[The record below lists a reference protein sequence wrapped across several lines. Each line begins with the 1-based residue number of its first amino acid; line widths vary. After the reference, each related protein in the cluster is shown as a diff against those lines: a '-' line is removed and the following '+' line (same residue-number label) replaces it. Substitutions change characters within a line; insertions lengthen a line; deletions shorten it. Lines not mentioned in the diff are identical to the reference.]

1 MDFAVYL
8 RRLGRNLQRARWR
21 LGLTQQDVAAKG
33 ITYRYYQ
40 ELERGVRNPSLK
52 MLFDLAAI
60 LDVRVNDLLE
70 VGERRSSVKLVEVT
84 AKPPPRGRKP
94 KTSAP
99 RR

>member
-21 LGLTQQDVAAKG
+21 LGLTQQDVAGKG

-70 VGERRSSVKLVEVT
+70 VGERRASIKLSEVN

-94 KTSAP
+94 KAPAP